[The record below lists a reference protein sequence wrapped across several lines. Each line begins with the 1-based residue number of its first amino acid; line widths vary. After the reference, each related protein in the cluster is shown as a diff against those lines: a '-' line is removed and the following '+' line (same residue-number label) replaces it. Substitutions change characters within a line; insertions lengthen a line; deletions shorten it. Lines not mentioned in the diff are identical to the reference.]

1 MAYDKKHI
9 ASLDVADWYNKLAKQ
24 YKEHHK
30 HLDSFEKGVF
40 LRFLPRDLTKKNV
53 VDLGAGDGRLYR
65 FFENIKVWSYTACDV
80 ASDLL
85 SQHPG
90 KDVKKI
96 VCNIEETL
104 PFDDGYFTV
113 ALSFFVLE
121 HIDNIQW
128 LLQEVYRILEKDGEY
143 IIGHFIQRRQFIH
156 KLGNESFKINQFQ
169 YSADQIKD
177 IATEIGFTV
186 HVEEIYERTVLIWY
200 IIVCIKN

>member
-65 FFENIKVWSYTACDV
+65 FFENIKVWSYTACDI

-90 KDVKKI
+90 KHVHKV
-96 VCNIEETL
+96 VCDMEGTL
-104 PFDDGYFTV
+104 PFDDGYFAV
-113 ALSFFVLE
+113 AMSFFVLE
-121 HIDNIQW
+121 HVDNLQW
-128 LLQEVYRILEKDGEY
+128 LFQEVYRILEKDGEY
-143 IIGHFIQRRQFIH
+143 VIGHFIQRRQFIH
-156 KLGNESFKINQFQ
+156 KLDGESFKINHIQH
-169 YSADQIKD
+169 SPDEINA
-177 IATEIGFTV
+177 IATEAWFTV
-186 HVEEIYERTVLIWY
+186 HVEEIYEKTVLIGY
-200 IIVCIKN
+200 IFVCIK